1 MIEREELQRH
11 RQVQVTPIKPRSV
24 EELAALF
31 RERIK
36 REEERARPIMVPAP
50 RLAAR
55 TLPEAVEEASSCPT
69 SPQQ

>member
-1 MIEREELQRH
+1 MIEREERH
-11 RQVQVTPIKPRSV
+11 RQRQVQVTPITPRSV

-36 REEERARPIMVPAP
+36 LEEEKARPIVVPAP

-55 TLPEAVEEASSCPT
+55 TLTETVEEASS
-69 SPQQ
+69 